1 MKKSIQFFVFLLI
14 MSCAVSVS
22 HALADTKHRDIM
34 LQAAQYIAERLNEDA
49 FYVDDEQVTTKVQP
63 QKLDP
68 RTHIEDCTQYT
79 FAVAPD
85 ELLQKHITVK
95 ISCSDKEWSMFGF
108 IRVHRTKDI
117 IVANGN
123 MAPGDLLTTN
133 NVSILATPV
142 EQIRGSVFYTIEDV
156 IGTRVNR
163 RTRAGTILTQNL
175 VCHVCEGDKVD
186 IIASAGGLAIK
197 TEGIALESGAKG
209 ATIAIQNLRSEKTIM
224 AKVSN
229 VAQVNVSI

>member
-1 MKKSIQFFVFLLI
+1 MKKSTEFFIFPFIICSVFL
-14 MSCAVSVS
+14 AS
-22 HALADTKHRDIM
+22 HVQAETKHREIM
-34 LQAAQYIAERLNEDA
+34 LQAAQYIAERLSEDA
-49 FYVDDEQVTTKVQP
+49 YYMNDEQVTIKVQP

-68 RTHIEDCTQYT
+68 RTQVEECKQYT
-79 FAVAPD
+79 FAVAPE

-95 ISCSDKEWSMFGF
+95 ISCTDKEWSVFGF
-108 IRVHRTKDI
+108 IRVNRTKDI
-117 IVANGN
+117 VVTNGN
-123 MAPGDLLTTN
+123 MAPGDLLTAN

-142 EQIRGSVFYTIEDV
+142 EKIRGSVFYTIEGI

-163 RTRAGTILTQNL
+163 RTRAGTILTQKS
-175 VCHVCEGDKVD
+175 VCHVCAGDKVD

-197 TEGIALESGAKG
+197 TEGIAMESGAKG
-209 ATIAIQNLRSEKTIM
+209 ETIAVQNLRSEKTIM